1 MTAPVPAVRDAVAS
15 ASAKLVGLAVTAV
28 GAGETAHASRGRADE
43 EGRRPVDEHTVF
55 EIGSVTKVFTAL
67 LLAVMVEAGD
77 VALDEP
83 LGDLYPE
90 LTLPVRGRP
99 VTLVDLATHA
109 AGLPR
114 LPPGLLRQGLR
125 HRDDPYASFSDADVA
140 RALESVR
147 LRAEPGTRV
156 RYSNFGA
163 GVLGQALARRAG
175 TPYDD
180 LVRARVCLP
189 LGMTDT
195 GVRRSPDQLAR
206 RAVGHDRRGRAVPD
220 WTMDSLPGMGA
231 LHSTSTD
238 LARFLAAQL
247 DPESTPLGDAIRR
260 THEPRT
266 RLGRVGHVGLG
277 WMLTPL
283 PRTDRLMLWHNGG
296 TGGAFSFVGLVPDAR
311 AGVAVLTNT
320 ARPVDRPAVSLLG
333 RLVDGRPRG

>member
-1 MTAPVPAVRDAVAS
+1 MTSLGAAVRDTVAD
-15 ASAKLVGLAVTAV
+15 ASPRLVGLAVAGV
-28 GAGETAHASRGRADE
+28 AAGETAHACRGRADE
-43 EGRRPVDEHTVF
+43 EGRPVGEDTVF

-67 LLAVMVEAGD
+67 LLAVMAESGE

-83 LGDLYPE
+83 LADLYPE

-99 VTLVDLATHA
+99 VTLADLATHA
-109 AGLPR
+109 SGLPR
-114 LPPGLLRQGLR
+114 LPPGLLRQALR

-147 LRAEPGTRV
+147 LRAEPGARV

-163 GVLGQALARRAG
+163 GVLGQALARRAA

-180 LVRARVCLP
+180 LVRTRVCLP
-189 LGMTDT
+189 LGMPDT

-220 WTMDSLPGMGA
+220 WNMDSLPGMGA

-238 LARFLAAQL
+238 LARFVAAQL
-247 DPESTPLGDAIRR
+247 DPGSTPLADAIRL
-260 THEPRT
+260 TQEPRAT
-266 RLGRVGHVGLG
+266 LGRVGRVGLA
-277 WMLTPL
+277 WMRTPL
-283 PRTDRLMLWHNGG
+283 PRTDTQMLWHNGG
-296 TGGAFSFVGLVPDAR
+296 TGGAFSFVGLVPEAG

-320 ARPVDRPAVSLLG
+320 ARSVDGLGVSLLR
-333 RLVDGRPRG
+333 RLVAD

>member
-1 MTAPVPAVRDAVAS
+1 MTAPLSAVRDTVAS
-15 ASAKLVGLAVTAV
+15 APPTLVGLAVAAV
-28 GAGETAHASRGRADE
+28 AAGETAHASRGRADE
-43 EGRRPVDEHTVF
+43 EGRPVDEHTVF

-67 LLAVMVEAGD
+67 LLAVMAEAGE

-83 LGDLYPE
+83 LAGLYPE

-99 VTLVDLATHA
+99 VTLADLATHS

-125 HRDDPYASFSDADVA
+125 HRDDPYASFADADVA

-189 LGMTDT
+189 LGLPDT

-220 WTMDSLPGMGA
+220 WNLDSLPGMGA
-231 LHSTSTD
+231 LHSTSAD

-247 DPESTPLGDAIRR
+247 DPGSAALGDAIRLAQQ
-260 THEPRT
+260 PRLAAG
-266 RLGRVGHVGLG
+266 RLGHQALG
-277 WMLTPL
+277 WMLSPL
-283 PRTDRLMLWHNGG
+283 PRTDRRMLWHNGG
-296 TGGAFSFVGLVPDAR
+296 TGGAFGFVGLEPE
-311 AGVAVLTNT
+311 AGVGVVALTNT

-333 RLVDGRPRG
+333 RLVTG

>member
-1 MTAPVPAVRDAVAS
+1 MTALDPAVLDTVAS
-15 ASAKLVGLAVTAV
+15 ASPKLVGLAVTAV
-28 GAGETAHASRGRADE
+28 GAGETAHACRGRADE
-43 EGRRPVDEHTVF
+43 EGRAVDEHTVF

-67 LLAVMVEAGD
+67 LLAVMAEAGE
-77 VALDEP
+77 VTLDEP
-83 LGDLYPE
+83 LADLYPE

-109 AGLPR
+109 SGLPR

-125 HRDDPYASFSDADVA
+125 HRDDPYATFSDTDVA

-180 LVRARVCLP
+180 LLRARVCLP
-189 LGMTDT
+189 LGMPDT

-220 WTMDSLPGMGA
+220 WNMDSLPGMGA

-247 DPESTPLGDAIRR
+247 DPASTPLGDAIRL
-260 THEPRT
+260 TQQPRLAAG
-266 RLGRVGHVGLG
+266 RLGHQALG
-277 WMLTPL
+277 WMRSPL
-283 PRTDRLMLWHNGG
+283 PRTDRRMLWHNGG
-296 TGGAFSFVGLVPDAR
+296 TGGAFGFVGLEPDD
-311 AGVAVLTNT
+311 GVAVALLTNT

-333 RLVDGRPRG
+333 QLVAGR

>member
-1 MTAPVPAVRDAVAS
+1 MTTLSSAVQDTVTS
-15 ASAKLVGLAVTAV
+15 ASPKLVGLAVAAV
-28 GAGETAHASRGRADE
+28 DASGTVHASRGRADDD
-43 EGRRPVDEHTVF
+43 GRPVDEHTVF

-67 LLAVMVEAGD
+67 LLAVMVEAGE

-83 LGDLYPE
+83 LAAFYPE

-109 AGLPR
+109 SGFPR

-175 TPYDD
+175 APYDD
-180 LVRARVCLP
+180 LVRTLVCSP
-189 LGMTDT
+189 LGLTDT

-206 RAVGHDRRGRAVPD
+206 RAAGHDRRGRAVPD
-220 WTMDSLPGMGA
+220 WHLDSLPGMGA

-238 LARFLAAQL
+238 LARFLTAQL
-247 DPESTPLGDAIRR
+247 DPESTPLGDAIRH
-260 THEPRT
+260 TQQP
-266 RLGRVGHVGLG
+266 RLGAGRLGHQALG
-277 WMLTPL
+277 WMRSPL
-283 PRTDRLMLWHNGG
+283 PRTDRRMLWHNGG
-296 TGGAFSFVGLVPDAR
+296 TGGAFSFVGLEPD
-311 AGVAVLTNT
+311 AGVAVVALTNT
-320 ARPVDRPAVSLLG
+320 ARSVDGLG
-333 RLVDGRPRG
+333 MSALARLVGPGRG

>member
-1 MTAPVPAVRDAVAS
+1 MTAPLSAVQDAVAS
-15 ASAKLVGLAVTAV
+15 ASPKLVGLAVTAV
-28 GAGETAHASRGRADE
+28 DAGGTAHASRGRADE
-43 EGRRPVDEHTVF
+43 DGRPVDEHTVF

-67 LLAVMVEAGD
+67 LLAVMVEAGE

-83 LGDLYPE
+83 LADLYPE

-109 AGLPR
+109 SGLPR

-125 HRDDPYASFSDADVA
+125 HRDDPYATFSDADVA

-180 LVRARVCLP
+180 LVRARVCSP
-189 LGMTDT
+189 LGMPDT
-195 GVRRSPDQLAR
+195 VARLSPDQLAR
-206 RAVGHDRRGRAVPD
+206 RAAGHDRRGRAVPD
-220 WTMDSLPGMGA
+220 WHMDSLPGMGA

-247 DPESTPLGDAIRR
+247 DPGSTPLGDAIRL
-260 THEPRT
+260 TQQPRLAAG
-266 RLGRVGHVGLG
+266 RLGHQALG
-277 WMLTPL
+277 WMRSPL
-283 PRTDRLMLWHNGG
+283 PRTDRRMLWHNGG
-296 TGGAFSFVGLVPDAR
+296 TGGAFSFVGLEPDAGV
-311 AGVAVLTNT
+311 AVAVLTNT
-320 ARPVDRPAVSLLG
+320 ARSVDGLGMSLLAL
-333 RLVDGRPRG
+333 LVGPERG